1 MTDKTQRLHY
11 IIQLITLVAIVAAL
25 INLSVELRHVRR
37 AIEAHTVQD
46 IRETYAQ
53 HFAHVTQNPDLAD
66 ILMRLAKDTEG
77 VEADV
82 KMRFYATL
90 FFVFTSHE
98 NAYHKKTDGILEQRD
113 WHLFN
118 RGMMDLISLPGVRG
132 FWEKRKHW
140 YSEDFRDYIDNEVI
154 PAAAAIKYEPIG

>member
-1 MTDKTQRLHY
+1 
-11 IIQLITLVAIVAAL
+11 
-25 INLSVELRHVRR
+25 
-37 AIEAHTVQD
+37 
-46 IRETYAQ
+46 
-53 HFAHVTQNPDLAD
+53 
-66 ILMRLAKDTEG
+66 MRLAGDPEG
-77 VEADV
+77 VDVDV

-98 NAYHKKTDGILEQRD
+98 NAYHQKTDGVLESRD

-140 YSEDFRDYIDNEVI
+140 YSKDFRDYIDNEVI
-154 PAAAAIKYEPIG
+154 PATASIKYEPIG